1 MSRLLSN
8 IARLEA
14 QRACLDR
21 AVTMI
26 GELAGPVLELG
37 LGNGRTYDHLRVR
50 LPERDIF
57 VFERQVASH
66 PDCVPPPD
74 RLILGDLRETLPAAY
89 ARFPQQAALAHVDI
103 ATHDRAASE
112 HLAVGLAPL
121 LAALMRKGAVIVS
134 ELPLPVAHWRAL
146 PVPAEAAGA
155 RYHMYQAG

>member
-14 QRACLDR
+14 QRACLDL
-21 AVTMI
+21 AVSMV
-26 GELAGPVLELG
+26 GDLAGPVLELG

-50 LPERDIF
+50 LPARDIF

-89 ARFPQQAALAHVDI
+89 ARFPQVAALAHVDI
-103 ATHDRAASE
+103 ATHDRAVSE
-112 HLAVGLAPL
+112 RLAVVVAPM
-121 LAALMRKGAVIVS
+121 LAALMRRGAVIVS
-134 ELPLPVAHWRAL
+134 ELPMPVAHWRAL
-146 PVPAEAAGA
+146 MVPAEAAGG

>member
-8 IARLEA
+8 IARLQA

-21 AVTMI
+21 AVSLVR
-26 GELAGPVLELG
+26 ELGGPVLELG
-37 LGNGRTYDHLRVR
+37 LGNGRTYDHLRMR

-89 ARFPQQAALAHVDI
+89 ARFPQQAVLAHVDI
-103 ATHDRAASE
+103 ATHDRIASE
-112 HLAVGLAPL
+112 RLAVVVAPM
-121 LAALMRKGAVIVS
+121 LAALMRKGAIIVS
-134 ELPLPVAHWRAL
+134 ELPMPVAHWRAL
-146 PVPAEAAGA
+146 PVPAEADGG

>member
-1 MSRLLSN
+1 MSRLDSN
-8 IARLEA
+8 IARMLA

-21 AVTMI
+21 AVALVQ
-26 GELAGPVLELG
+26 ELSGPVLELG

-50 LPERDIF
+50 LPARDIF

-66 PDCVPPPD
+66 PDCVPPAD

-89 ARFPQQAALAHVDI
+89 ARFPQQAAFAHVDI

-112 HLAVGLAPL
+112 QLAVTLAPM
-121 LAALMRKGAVIVS
+121 LAALMRKGAIIVS
-134 ELPLPVAHWRAL
+134 ELPMPVAHWRVLAA
-146 PVPAEAAGA
+146 PPEAAGG

>member
-14 QRACLDR
+14 QRACLDL
-21 AVTMI
+21 AVSMV
-26 GELAGPVLELG
+26 GDLAGPVLELG

-50 LPERDIF
+50 LPARDIF

-89 ARFPQQAALAHVDI
+89 TRFPQQAALAHVDI

-112 HLAVGLAPL
+112 RLAVVVAPM
-121 LAALMRKGAVIVS
+121 LAALMREGAVIVS
-134 ELPLPVAHWRAL
+134 ELPMPVAHWRAL
-146 PVPAEAAGA
+146 MVPTEAAGG

>member
-1 MSRLLSN
+1 MSRLIRN

-21 AVTMI
+21 AVALIRDLT
-26 GELAGPVLELG
+26 GPVLELG

-57 VFERQVASH
+57 VFERRVASH

-103 ATHDRAASE
+103 ATHDRAESE
-112 HLAVGLAPL
+112 QLAAALAPA
-121 LAALMRKGAVIVS
+121 LAALMRQGAIIVS
-134 ELPLPVAHWRAL
+134 ELPMPIAHWRAL
-146 PVPAEAAGA
+146 PPLPEAAGG
-155 RYHMYQAG
+155 RYHMYQAD

>member
-14 QRACLDR
+14 QRACLDL
-21 AVTMI
+21 AVSMV
-26 GELAGPVLELG
+26 GDLAGPVLELG

-66 PDCVPPPD
+66 PDCVPPTD
-74 RLILGDLRETLPAAY
+74 RLILGDLRETLPAAS
-89 ARFPQQAALAHVDI
+89 ARFPQSAALAHVDI

-112 HLAVGLAPL
+112 RLAVAVAPML
-121 LAALMRKGAVIVS
+121 TALMRKGAVIVS

-146 PVPAEAAGA
+146 PSPREADGG

>member
-21 AVTMI
+21 AIAIM
-26 GELAGPVLELG
+26 GELDGPVLELG

-50 LPERDIF
+50 LPARDIF

-89 ARFPQQAALAHVDI
+89 ARFPHAAALAHVDI

-112 HLAVGLAPL
+112 RLAAALAPL
-121 LAALMRKGAVIVS
+121 LAPLMRKGAIIVS
-134 ELPLPVAHWRAL
+134 ELPLPVAHWRIL
-146 PVPAEAAGA
+146 PVPPEADGG

>member
-8 IARLEA
+8 IARLQA

-21 AVTMI
+21 AVSLVQ
-26 GELAGPVLELG
+26 ELTGPVLELG

-89 ARFPQQAALAHVDI
+89 ARFPQQVALAHVDI

-112 HLAVGLAPL
+112 RLAVVLAPM
-121 LAALMRKGAVIVS
+121 LAALMRKGAIIVS
-134 ELPLPVAHWRAL
+134 ELPMPVAHWRAL
-146 PVPAEAAGA
+146 SPPAEAEGG